1 MTDRPIIMSAGSVL
15 AILAGRKTM
24 TTTITAPGVTVITTA
39 AQLPRTFY
47 EPLPRETL
55 QQAYD
60 RVALLHGKPPVVYS
74 LAGIYRFGYPEE
86 GA

>member
-1 MTDRPIIMSAGSVL
+1 
-15 AILAGRKTM
+15 M
-24 TTTITAPGVTVITTA
+24 TTPPAVTITTA

-47 EPLPRETL
+47 EQLPRETL

-86 GA
+86 GV